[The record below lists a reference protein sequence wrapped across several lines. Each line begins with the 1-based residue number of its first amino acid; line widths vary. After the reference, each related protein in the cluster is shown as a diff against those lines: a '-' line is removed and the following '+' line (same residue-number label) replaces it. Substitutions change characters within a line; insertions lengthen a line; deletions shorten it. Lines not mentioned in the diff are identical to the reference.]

1 MVKWWIQQ
9 EEITILNVYASNN
22 RVYKYK
28 ANADITE
35 QKLME
40 GQIDQFTIIVVGFN
54 TLSQELIKQLERKSV
69 RIQKNQ
75 Q

>member
-1 MVKWWIQQ
+1 M
-9 EEITILNVYASNN
+9 YASNN